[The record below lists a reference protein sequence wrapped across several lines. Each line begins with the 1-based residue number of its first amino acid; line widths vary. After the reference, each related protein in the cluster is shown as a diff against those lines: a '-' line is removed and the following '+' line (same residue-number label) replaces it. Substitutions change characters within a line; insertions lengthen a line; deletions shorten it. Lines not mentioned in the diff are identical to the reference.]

1 MKKDIWCKK
10 MTKMDDDFLQYDL
23 DWFLSSQEGYLA
35 HFATAGQGPIPE
47 RIKSSVEDYNFIFD
61 YIYSLEPLS
70 EVYVIEGNLP
80 AFSNDNQRSSYLRS
94 FVEMSSKGLFS
105 YDYEQGGYKLI
116 SKPKTPLKYEK
127 LPNEVKGVIYVADR
141 EIDF

>member
-80 AFSNDNQRSSYLRS
+80 AFSNDNQRSCYLRS

-127 LPNEVKGVIYVADR
+127 LPNEVKGVIYVAER
-141 EIDF
+141 EIDL

>member
-1 MKKDIWCKK
+1 

-80 AFSNDNQRSSYLRS
+80 AFSNDNQRSCYLRS

-116 SKPKTPLKYEK
+116 SKPKHH
-127 LPNEVKGVIYVADR
+127 
-141 EIDF
+141 

>member
-23 DWFLSSQEGYLA
+23 DWFLSSHEGYLA

-116 SKPKTPLKYEK
+116 SKPKTPLKYEI
-127 LPNEVKGVIYVADR
+127 LPNEVKGVIYVADI
-141 EIDF
+141 EIDL

>member
-61 YIYSLEPLS
+61 YIYSLETLS

-127 LPNEVKGVIYVADR
+127 LPNEVKGVIYVAER
-141 EIDF
+141 EIDL

>member
-1 MKKDIWCKK
+1 
-10 MTKMDDDFLQYDL
+10 
-23 DWFLSSQEGYLA
+23 
-35 HFATAGQGPIPE
+35 
-47 RIKSSVEDYNFIFD
+47 
-61 YIYSLEPLS
+61 
-70 EVYVIEGNLP
+70 
-80 AFSNDNQRSSYLRS
+80 
-94 FVEMSSKGLFS
+94 LFS

>member
-1 MKKDIWCKK
+1 

-80 AFSNDNQRSSYLRS
+80 AFSNDNQRSCYLRS

-116 SKPKTPLKYEK
+116 SKPKAPLKYEI
-127 LPNEVKGVIYVADR
+127 LPNEVKGVIYVADI
-141 EIDF
+141 EIDL

>member
-10 MTKMDDDFLQYDL
+10 MTKMDNDFLQYDL

>member
-10 MTKMDDDFLQYDL
+10 MTEMDDDFLQYDL

-127 LPNEVKGVIYVADR
+127 LPNEVKGVIYVAER
-141 EIDF
+141 EIDL

>member
-1 MKKDIWCKK
+1 

-61 YIYSLEPLS
+61 YIYSLETLS

-116 SKPKTPLKYEK
+116 SKPKTPLKYEI
-127 LPNEVKGVIYVADR
+127 LPNEVKGVIYVADIA
-141 EIDF
+141 IDL

>member
-1 MKKDIWCKK
+1 
-10 MTKMDDDFLQYDL
+10 MDDDFLQYDL

-80 AFSNDNQRSSYLRS
+80 AFQMTINVLPICAHLLRC
-94 FVEMSSKGLFS
+94 
-105 YDYEQGGYKLI
+105 Q
-116 SKPKTPLKYEK
+116 
-127 LPNEVKGVIYVADR
+127 VKDCSATTMNKVDIN
-141 EIDF
+141 

>member
-23 DWFLSSQEGYLA
+23 DWFLSIQEGYLA

-47 RIKSSVEDYNFIFD
+47 RIKSFVEDYNFIFD

-116 SKPKTPLKYEK
+116 SKPKTPLKYEI
-127 LPNEVKGVIYVADR
+127 LPNEVKGVIYVADI
-141 EIDF
+141 EIDL

>member
-116 SKPKTPLKYEK
+116 SKPKTPLEYKI
-127 LPNEVKGVIYVADR
+127 LPNEVKGVIYVADI
-141 EIDF
+141 EIDL

>member
-10 MTKMDDDFLQYDL
+10 MTEMDDDFLEYDL

-47 RIKSSVEDYNFIFD
+47 RIKSSVEDFNFILD

-94 FVEMSSKGLFS
+94 FIEMSSKGLFS

-127 LPNEVKGVIYVADR
+127 LPNEVKGVIYVAER
-141 EIDF
+141 EIDL

>member
-105 YDYEQGGYKLI
+105 YDYEQGGYKLL
-116 SKPKTPLKYEK
+116 SKPKKPLKYEI
-127 LPNEVKGVIYVADR
+127 LPNEVKGVIYVADI
-141 EIDF
+141 EIDL

>member
-10 MTKMDDDFLQYDL
+10 MTKMDDDILQYDL

-116 SKPKTPLKYEK
+116 SKPKTPLKYEI
-127 LPNEVKGVIYVADR
+127 LPNEAKGVIYVADR
-141 EIDF
+141 EIDL

>member
-70 EVYVIEGNLP
+70 EVYVIEGHLP

-116 SKPKTPLKYEK
+116 SKPKTPLKYEI
-127 LPNEVKGVIYVADR
+127 LPNEVKGVIYVADI
-141 EIDF
+141 EIDL

>member
-10 MTKMDDDFLQYDL
+10 MTEMDDDLLEYDL

-80 AFSNDNQRSSYLRS
+80 AFSNDNQRSCYLRS
-94 FVEMSSKGLFS
+94 FVDMSSKGLFS

-116 SKPKTPLKYEK
+116 SKPKTPLKYEI
-127 LPNEVKGVIYVADR
+127 LPNEVKDVIYVADI
-141 EIDF
+141 EIDL

>member
-127 LPNEVKGVIYVADR
+127 LPNEVKGVIYVADI
-141 EIDF
+141 EIDL

>member
-80 AFSNDNQRSSYLRS
+80 AFSNDNQRSCYLRS

-116 SKPKTPLKYEK
+116 SKPKTPLKYEI
-127 LPNEVKGVIYVADR
+127 LPNKVKGVIYVADI
-141 EIDF
+141 EIDL

>member
-1 MKKDIWCKK
+1 
-10 MTKMDDDFLQYDL
+10 MTEMDDDFLEYDL

-35 HFATAGQGPIPE
+35 HFATAGLGPVPE
-47 RIKSSVEDYNFIFD
+47 RIKASVEDYNFILD
-61 YIYSLEPLS
+61 YIYLLEPLS

-80 AFSNDNQRSSYLRS
+80 AFSDENQRSCYLRS

-116 SKPKTPLKYEK
+116 SKPKTPLKYET
-127 LPNEVKGVIYVADR
+127 LPNEVKGVIYIADG
-141 EIDF
+141 EIDL

>member
-10 MTKMDDDFLQYDL
+10 MTEMDDDFLEYDL

-61 YIYSLEPLS
+61 YIYSLKPLS

-80 AFSNDNQRSSYLRS
+80 AFSNDNQRSCYLRS

-127 LPNEVKGVIYVADR
+127 LPNEVKGVIYVAER
-141 EIDF
+141 EIDL

>member
-1 MKKDIWCKK
+1 
-10 MTKMDDDFLQYDL
+10 MTEMDDDFLECDL
-23 DWFLSSQEGYLA
+23 DWFWSSQEGYLA

-116 SKPKTPLKYEK
+116 SKPKTPLKYEI
-127 LPNEVKGVIYVADR
+127 LPNEVKGVIYVADI
-141 EIDF
+141 EIDL

>member
-80 AFSNDNQRSSYLRS
+80 AFSNDNQRSCYLRS

-116 SKPKTPLKYEK
+116 SKPKTPLKYEI
-127 LPNEVKGVIYVADR
+127 LPNEVKGVIYVAER
-141 EIDF
+141 EIDL

>member
-127 LPNEVKGVIYVADR
+127 LPNEVKGVIYVAER
-141 EIDF
+141 EIDL

>member
-116 SKPKTPLKYEK
+116 SKPKTPLKYEI
-127 LPNEVKGVIYVADR
+127 LPNKAKGVIYVADR
-141 EIDF
+141 EIDL

>member
-10 MTKMDDDFLQYDL
+10 MTEMDDDFLEYDL

-80 AFSNDNQRSSYLRS
+80 AFSNDNQRSCYLRS

-127 LPNEVKGVIYVADR
+127 LPNEVKGVIYVAER
-141 EIDF
+141 EIDL

>member
-80 AFSNDNQRSSYLRS
+80 AFSNDNQRSCYLRS

-127 LPNEVKGVIYVADR
+127 LPNEVKGVIYVADI
-141 EIDF
+141 EIDL

>member
-61 YIYSLEPLS
+61 YIYSLETLS

-116 SKPKTPLKYEK
+116 SKPKTPLKYEI
-127 LPNEVKGVIYVADR
+127 LPNEVKGVIYVADI
-141 EIDF
+141 EIDL

>member
-1 MKKDIWCKK
+1 

-23 DWFLSSQEGYLA
+23 DWFLSSQEGCLA

-116 SKPKTPLKYEK
+116 SKPKTPLKYEI
-127 LPNEVKGVIYVADR
+127 LPNEVKGVIYVADI
-141 EIDF
+141 EIDL

>member
-10 MTKMDDDFLQYDL
+10 MTEMDDDFLEYDL

-35 HFATAGQGPIPE
+35 HFATAGQGPIPV
-47 RIKSSVEDYNFIFD
+47 RIKSSVEDFNFILD

-80 AFSNDNQRSSYLRS
+80 AFSNENQRSCYLRS
-94 FVEMSSKGLFS
+94 FVEMSSKGFFS
-105 YDYEQGGYKLI
+105 YDYGQHGYKLI

-127 LPNEVKGVIYVADR
+127 LPNEVKGVIYVAER
-141 EIDF
+141 EIDL

>member
-10 MTKMDDDFLQYDL
+10 MTKMDDDFLEYDL

-80 AFSNDNQRSSYLRS
+80 AFSNDNQRSCYLRS

-127 LPNEVKGVIYVADR
+127 LPNEVKGVIYVAER
-141 EIDF
+141 EIDL

>member
-35 HFATAGQGPIPE
+35 HFATADQGPIPE

-80 AFSNDNQRSSYLRS
+80 AFSNDNKRSSYLRS

-116 SKPKTPLKYEK
+116 SKPKTPLKYEI
-127 LPNEVKGVIYVADR
+127 LPNEVKGVIYVAER
-141 EIDF
+141 EIDL

>member
-10 MTKMDDDFLQYDL
+10 MTKMDDDFLEYDL

-61 YIYSLEPLS
+61 YIYSLETLS

-116 SKPKTPLKYEK
+116 SKPKTPLKYEI
-127 LPNEVKGVIYVADR
+127 LPNEVKGVIYVADI
-141 EIDF
+141 EIDL